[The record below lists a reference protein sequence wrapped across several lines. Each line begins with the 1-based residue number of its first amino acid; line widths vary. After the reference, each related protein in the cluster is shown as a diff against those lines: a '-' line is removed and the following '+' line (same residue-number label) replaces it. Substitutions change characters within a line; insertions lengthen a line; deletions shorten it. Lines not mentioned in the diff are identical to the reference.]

1 MITQTNRRACWYLAI
16 ALVCTATPQVVL
28 AAAEAALGA
37 GPTIHLE
44 RHEVDIEVD
53 GRLEEPVWQ
62 NLPFHGDFYLTN
74 PDTLARPLHETRVR
88 LFYSSK
94 GLHVGVDADQPP
106 ETLIG
111 RLSGRDTWVPGRDWI
126 HISLDTSG
134 TGRYGFFFELNL
146 GGSITDG
153 TLLPE
158 RQMSFDWDGPWR
170 GATHRNDSGW
180 SAEFMI
186 PWGTVA
192 MPQAD
197 AERRM
202 GIYVARSMA
211 YRDEWAGW
219 PALPMTKPEFL
230 SALQPLAL
238 SGVNP
243 KQQYNF
249 YPYAS
254 VTRDELE
261 GDTEYKAGADF
272 FWRPSS
278 NLQLNATLNPD
289 FGAVESDDVV
299 INLSATETFFPEKR
313 LFFLEGQQIFNATPR
328 ADTRSFGI
336 GNRGAPYTMLNTRR
350 IGGKP
355 EFPEIATDSEVASLD
370 LIQPVELLGAA
381 KVSGQIG
388 AFRYGV
394 MGAFE
399 DDAKFRVTDANG
411 LEHIVE
417 QDGNAYGTARLLWEN
432 NTGGSYRALGI
443 LTTAV
448 VKDVP
453 GDAYATGVDWHY
465 YTPNSKLKIDGQAF
479 SSDIDGIG
487 RGYGGFMDVEYAPRK
502 GVVTR
507 GGIEYL
513 DKKVDLNDLGFLERN
528 NAWQVRVSHQR
539 TRSDLSFA
547 RQNRFDIRGGLRHNL
562 QGRMVRSGI
571 LISDRLT
578 LNSLHNVS
586 FRASFRPAQ
595 YDDLNSFGNGT
606 FRIKRTLSANIGF
619 NSDATKT
626 LSVHTTV
633 GSMGEDLGG
642 QSWQVGG
649 GINWR
654 PNDRINLGLKVN
666 FMDRD
671 GWLLHTGGRNM
682 TTFQAKQFSPSVNAE
697 YFISAKQQLRV
708 SLQWIGIKAREDRF
722 YLTPDNTGSLIEV
735 AKPAG
740 PSDDFSVSRLSF
752 QARYRWEL
760 APLSDLFIVYTRLAD
775 KGDAL
780 LDQDFGEVFENA
792 WNDPIS
798 NLFIVKVRYRLG
810 S

>member
-1 MITQTNRRACWYLAI
+1 
-16 ALVCTATPQVVL
+16 
-28 AAAEAALGA
+28 
-37 GPTIHLE
+37 
-44 RHEVDIEVD
+44 
-53 GRLEEPVWQ
+53 
-62 NLPFHGDFYLTN
+62 
-74 PDTLARPLHETRVR
+74 
-88 LFYSSK
+88 
-94 GLHVGVDADQPP
+94 
-106 ETLIG
+106 
-111 RLSGRDTWVPGRDWI
+111 
-126 HISLDTSG
+126 
-134 TGRYGFFFELNL
+134 
-146 GGSITDG
+146 
-153 TLLPE
+153 
-158 RQMSFDWDGPWR
+158 
-170 GATHRNDSGW
+170 
-180 SAEFMI
+180 
-186 PWGTVA
+186 
-192 MPQAD
+192 
-197 AERRM
+197 
-202 GIYVARSMA
+202 
-211 YRDEWAGW
+211 
-219 PALPMTKPEFL
+219 
-230 SALQPLAL
+230 
-238 SGVNP
+238 
-243 KQQYNF
+243 
-249 YPYAS
+249 
-254 VTRDELE
+254 
-261 GDTEYKAGADF
+261 
-272 FWRPSS
+272 
-278 NLQLNATLNPD
+278 
-289 FGAVESDDVV
+289 
-299 INLSATETFFPEKR
+299 
-313 LFFLEGQQIFNATPR
+313 
-328 ADTRSFGI
+328 
-336 GNRGAPYTMLNTRR
+336 
-350 IGGKP
+350 
-355 EFPEIATDSEVASLD
+355 
-370 LIQPVELLGAA
+370 VELLGAA

>member
-1 MITQTNRRACWYLAI
+1 MIRQTNRRACWYLAL
-16 ALVCTATPQVVL
+16 ASVCIATPQIVL

-53 GRLEEPVWQ
+53 GRLDEPVWQ
-62 NLPFHGDFYLTN
+62 DLPFHGDFYLTN

-111 RLSGRDTWVPGRDWI
+111 RLSGRDVLMPGRDWI

-134 TGRYGFFFELNL
+134 TGRYGFFFEINL
-146 GGSITDG
+146 GDSITDG

-170 GATHRNDSGW
+170 GATHRTDTGW

-197 AERRM
+197 AERRI

-211 YRDEWAGW
+211 YRDEWVGW

-230 SALQPLAL
+230 SALQSLAL

-243 KQQYNF
+243 KRQYNF

-254 VTRDELE
+254 VTRDELK
-261 GDTEYKAGADF
+261 GDTELKVGADF

-289 FGAVESDDVV
+289 FGAVESDDVI

-328 ADTRSFGI
+328 ADTRGFGI
-336 GNRGAPYTMLNTRR
+336 GNRGSPYTMVNTRR

-355 EFPEIATDSEVASLD
+355 EFPDVAIDSAVEGLD
-370 LIQPVELLGAA
+370 LIQPVELLGAIKA
-381 KVSGQIG
+381 TGQIG

-399 DDAKFRVTDANG
+399 DDARFRVTDADG
-411 LEHIVE
+411 LMRIVE
-417 QDGNAYGTARLLWEN
+417 HGGNDYGTARVLWED
-432 NTGGSYRALGI
+432 NTGGTYRALGI

-448 VKDVP
+448 VKNVP

-465 YTPNSKLKIDGQAF
+465 YTPNAKLKIDGQAF
-479 SSDIDGIG
+479 SSDIDGVG
-487 RGYGGFMDVEYAPRK
+487 RGYGGFSDFQYSHRK
-502 GVVTR
+502 GVLTR
-507 GGIEYL
+507 LGLEYL
-513 DKKVDLNDLGFLERN
+513 DEKVDLNDLGFLDRN
-528 NAWQVRVSHQR
+528 NAWQVRVAHGR

-547 RQNRFDIRGGLRHNL
+547 RQNRFDIRGGVRHNL
-562 QGRMVRSGI
+562 QGRMVRTGM
-571 LISDRLT
+571 LITDMLT
-578 LNSLHNVS
+578 LNSLHRVS
-586 FRASFRPAQ
+586 FGAGFRPAQ
-595 YDDLNSFGNGT
+595 YDDLNSFGSGT

-619 NSDATKT
+619 NSDVSKP
-626 LSVHTTV
+626 LSVHAMIGTT
-633 GSMGEDLGG
+633 GEDLGG

-649 GINWR
+649 GINWQ
-654 PNDRINLGLKVN
+654 PSDRINLGLKVN
-666 FMDRD
+666 YMDRD
-671 GWLLHTGGRNM
+671 GWLLHTEDRNM

-708 SLQWIGIKAREDRF
+708 SLQWIGIKAREDKF
-722 YLTPDNTGSLIEV
+722 YSIPDRPGSPIEV
-735 AKPAG
+735 AKPVG

-760 APLSDLFIVYTRLAD
+760 APLSDLFIVYTRLAN
-775 KGDAL
+775 KGDRL
-780 LDQDFGEVFENA
+780 LDEDFAEVFENG

-798 NLFIVKVRYRLG
+798 NLFIVKLRYRLG